1 LYKTLNIVSFILLSL
16 IAMILFITKEIIL
29 KSFTNDSGILDIT
42 LRIVYLNCLIVLP
55 DSYKGMLKGTI
66 KSLGL

>member
-1 LYKTLNIVSFILLSL
+1 
-16 IAMILFITKEIIL
+16 MILFITKEIIL
-29 KSFTNDSGILDIT
+29 KSFTNDSGILDIN